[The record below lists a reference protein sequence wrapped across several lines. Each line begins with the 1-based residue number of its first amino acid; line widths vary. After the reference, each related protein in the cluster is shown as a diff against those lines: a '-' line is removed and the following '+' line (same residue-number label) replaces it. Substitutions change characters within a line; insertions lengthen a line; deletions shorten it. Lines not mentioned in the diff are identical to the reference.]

1 MIPELGQVCLALA
14 FCLATL
20 QGVLPLVG
28 AQTNKE
34 PWMRVAVPAAAGQFV
49 FVTLAFGLLT
59 WSFLNND
66 FSVLYVATNSNS
78 ALPDLY
84 QVAAVWGGHEGSL
97 LLWALVLVG
106 WTAAVIVGSR
116 SLPPEV
122 AARIIGVMGVV
133 SAGFLLFILITSN
146 PFLRLDPIPVDGND
160 LNPLLQDP
168 AMALHPP
175 ILYIGYVGFAV
186 AFAFAIAALL
196 EGKVDR
202 NWARWARPWTTAA
215 WVFLTIGICLGSW
228 WAYYELGWGG
238 WWFWDPVENASF
250 MPWLVG
256 TALIHSL
263 AVTEKRGLFKGVT
276 LLLAIAAFGLS
287 LLGTFLV
294 RSGILVSVHAFASD
308 PTRGLFILGFLGAV
322 VGGALVLYA
331 LRAGSMDREVGFEPV
346 SRETFMLINNIL
358 LSVAA
363 GLVLIGTISPLIIEA
378 MNMGKISVGEPYF
391 EVAFLF
397 PTIPLVLAIGFGMH
411 TAWRSADASAI
422 ARRLRLPAV
431 LALVGGI
438 TIPWIWFGSQTLLTA
453 VGMIAGLWLI
463 ASALLD
469 PVRRLVGRGPR
480 LTRGMVGMQVAHLGL
495 GLFVL
500 GVTVVSSYNVETDQR
515 IAIGETIQIQDYE
528 VNFVGVKQVQGPNY
542 TAMQGEM
549 LVTKNGELL
558 TTLYPE
564 KRIYRVQRSPMT
576 EAAIDGRWQRDL
588 FIALGEDLGRDA
600 WSVRIQYKPLIR
612 FIWIGCFVMALG
624 GVIALT
630 DPRYRQ
636 ARAAVAATPESSA
649 A

>member
-1 MIPELGQVCLALA
+1 
-14 FCLATL
+14 
-20 QGVLPLVG
+20 
-28 AQTNKE
+28 
-34 PWMRVAVPAAAGQFV
+34 
-49 FVTLAFGLLT
+49 
-59 WSFLNND
+59 
-66 FSVLYVATNSNS
+66 
-78 ALPDLY
+78 
-84 QVAAVWGGHEGSL
+84 
-97 LLWALVLVG
+97 
-106 WTAAVIVGSR
+106 
-116 SLPPEV
+116 
-122 AARIIGVMGVV
+122 
-133 SAGFLLFILITSN
+133 
-146 PFLRLDPIPVDGND
+146 
-160 LNPLLQDP
+160 
-168 AMALHPP
+168 
-175 ILYIGYVGFAV
+175 
-186 AFAFAIAALL
+186 
-196 EGKVDR
+196 
-202 NWARWARPWTTAA
+202 
-215 WVFLTIGICLGSW
+215 
-228 WAYYELGWGG
+228 
-238 WWFWDPVENASF
+238 
-250 MPWLVG
+250 
-256 TALIHSL
+256 LIHSL